1 MRCFLCIEINDS
13 EIISKIV
20 QFQEE
25 FNSINAKIKFVET
38 ENLHFTLKFLGE
50 IDPSLVND
58 IYSIMKK
65 IPFSPFSMALESVGT
80 FPPGRPR
87 VVWVGISEG
96 RDELSSIT
104 SFLDHNLRSL
114 GFKSEK
120 RDFTPH
126 LTVGRVK
133 FIGDRK
139 SFMDILQK
147 RKDFQFGR
155 MNITSIQLK
164 KSILSSKGPT
174 YTTLEQIQV

>member
-1 MRCFLCIEINDS
+1 MRCFLCIEINNP
-13 EIISKIV
+13 EIISKIL

-25 FNSINAKIKFVET
+25 FKSINTKIKFVEA

-50 IDPSLVND
+50 IDPSLVKD
-58 IYSIMKK
+58 IYSVMQK

-80 FPPGRPR
+80 FPPARPR

-96 RDELSSIT
+96 RNELSSIT
-104 SFLDHNLRSL
+104 SFLDQNLKSL
-114 GFKSEK
+114 GFKPEK

-126 LTVGRVK
+126 LTVGRIK
-133 FIGDRK
+133 YIGDKK

-147 RKDFQFGR
+147 GKDFQFGSI
-155 MNITSIQLK
+155 NVTSIQLK

-174 YTTLEQIQV
+174 YTTLEQIQY